1 MIKILMLAITALLSV
16 IVVVLG
22 FVHYID
28 SDDVFCRLYLAVAV
42 NIIISIMVLGVVLNG
57 LA

>member
-1 MIKILMLAITALLSV
+1 MIKIVMLAITALLSV

-22 FVHYID
+22 FVPYID

-42 NIIISIMVLGVVLNG
+42 NIIISIMVLGVVING